1 MQIAFLHIIKM
12 FPKHGLFSQNQAFIR
27 SCTKMHLI
35 ALFLVINVSNNL
47 YGAVIRSC
55 RNNKEEDYED
65 FVAKLL
71 TRCFN
76 ILRYFLYKLSCIE
89 RQVLRTFP
97 SRNGKKKMSPAEL
110 CLYIFPY
117 LLWFQFLY
125 AGFTFLYLFYT

>member
-1 MQIAFLHIIKM
+1 MQNLLDDKWWSSNFSVPKLRNWMQIAFLHIIKM

-47 YGAVIRSC
+47 YGVVIRSS
-55 RNNKEEDYED
+55 RNNKKEDYED

-76 ILRYFLYKLSCIE
+76 I
-89 RQVLRTFP
+89 
-97 SRNGKKKMSPAEL
+97 
-110 CLYIFPY
+110 
-117 LLWFQFLY
+117 
-125 AGFTFLYLFYT
+125 